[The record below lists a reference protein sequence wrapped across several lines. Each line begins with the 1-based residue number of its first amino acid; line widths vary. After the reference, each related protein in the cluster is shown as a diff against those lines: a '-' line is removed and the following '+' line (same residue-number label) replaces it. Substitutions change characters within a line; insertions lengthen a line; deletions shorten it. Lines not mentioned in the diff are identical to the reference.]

1 MLGYPTL
8 ILVHVGPG
16 SVFMDGNFVAK
27 TTVPSV
33 SPQESFLC
41 SLGVD
46 PSVRIT
52 YHPQKKTTTTIGNIM
67 SGKSNVTTF
76 RQRISIKNTRAA
88 SISRLVVQ
96 DRVPLSEDSRIKVVV
111 LSPHE
116 KALGPATGP
125 TSSNGGSIGAAGV
138 VSQTLVAQVAKDII
152 ARWAQK
158 SDEKGGSGGSRQDGI
173 LEWICTDLL
182 DTVELELVYEISAPL
197 DLEWTNA

>member
-1 MLGYPTL
+1 
-8 ILVHVGPG
+8 
-16 SVFMDGNFVAK
+16 MDGNFVAK

-52 YHPQKKTTTTIGNIM
+52 YHPQKKTSSTSGNIM

-76 RQRISIKNTRAA
+76 RQRITIKNTRAA
-88 SISRLVVQ
+88 SINRLVVQ
-96 DRVPLSEDSRIKVVV
+96 DRVPLSEDSRIKVVT
-111 LSPHE
+111 LSPPE
-116 KALGPATGP
+116 KAIGPATG
-125 TSSNGGSIGAAGV
+125 SSGSGTIGATGV
-138 VSQTLVAQVAKDII
+138 TNQTLVAQVAKDII

-158 SDEKGGSGGSRQDGI
+158 SDEKGGSGGSRADGI

-182 DTVELELVYEISAPL
+182 DTVDLELVHEISAPL